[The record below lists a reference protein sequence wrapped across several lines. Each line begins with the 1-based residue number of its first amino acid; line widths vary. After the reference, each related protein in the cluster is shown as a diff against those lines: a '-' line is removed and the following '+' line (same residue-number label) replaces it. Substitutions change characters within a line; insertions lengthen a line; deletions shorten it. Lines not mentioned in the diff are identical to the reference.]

1 LSQLA
6 DGHAVRERDGQPAD
20 AAGEVRL
27 QEGTAHLLGV
37 LQ

>member
-1 LSQLA
+1 V
-6 DGHAVRERDGQPAD
+6 GERDGQPAD

-27 QEGTAHLLGV
+27 QDGTAHLLGV